1 MMKKKPTKAR
11 SRDLRTRRYAAL
23 PGLSQSRGNC
33 LEWPASGHLKVE
45 CISWDPELGRS
56 EFQSNSLKLTKRLTG
71 TLSSTSTLAPT
82 GLTGLAGGTIV
93 VQCDLPLGER
103 IDCSLSKQ
111 TQRIWHRPCY
121 FVTDFVGTLRC
132 WVPTQGVYHI
142 RHAEGHDSKTP
153 VRLMRPLSRSLH
165 YPGYTD

>member
-1 MMKKKPTKAR
+1 MKKKPTKAR

-93 VQCDLPLGER
+93 VQCDLAPRGTDRLLTFKTNTENLAQALLLCNGLCWDIEVLGAN
-103 IDCSLSKQ
+103 
-111 TQRIWHRPCY
+111 T
-121 FVTDFVGTLRC
+121 RC
-132 WVPTQGVYHI
+132 VPYQACRG
-142 RHAEGHDSKTP
+142 S
-153 VRLMRPLSRSLH
+153 
-165 YPGYTD
+165 